1 MVRSLGDWDRRE
13 GSVANFKQDN
23 EDQGRESLMPWVTKM
38 LKTYSS
44 YTELISSKPETDHFT
59 FGEIIFA
66 VPVLG

>member
-1 MVRSLGDWDRRE
+1 MVKSMKGWVRRE
-13 GSVANFKQDN
+13 GSVGHSKQDN
-23 EDQGRESLMPWVTKM
+23 EDQGRESLMQWVTKM